1 METVDHANFLK
12 DGKRVYKVSK
22 NDNIMLSCGQ
32 LNKRPLKGSGMLRS
46 EVFHQIEVR
55 N

>member
-22 NDNIMLSCGQ
+22 TKIC
-32 LNKRPLKGSGMLRS
+32 RR
-46 EVFHQIEVR
+46 
-55 N
+55 